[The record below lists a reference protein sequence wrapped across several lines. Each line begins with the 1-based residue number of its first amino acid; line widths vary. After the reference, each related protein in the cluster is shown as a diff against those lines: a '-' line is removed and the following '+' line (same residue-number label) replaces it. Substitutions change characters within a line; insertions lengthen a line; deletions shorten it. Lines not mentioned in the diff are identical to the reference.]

1 MGDGLRCLWSP
12 QESAENPQG
21 ISGTSGELS
30 PQYQL
35 LAAPKHHHATLVCSL
50 RMHPLAV
57 RNDGFF
63 FFFLIHLLDPIR
75 TPLNWQSLTEERDLG
90 NASPGFPVGIQ
101 NRLEAGMTVEA
112 DSSLPHSD
120 LQFDCFLRSYLGLDY
135 VGKRK
140 TKKRWCF
147 PSRLSQSITGV
158 RHAPADP
165 TCTPVTVKCS
175 CLRVWVKRMCPV
187 FFRTP
192 DLIQIWRSL
201 IWENLLFSSAFHCY
215 FFRRTGK
222 GVHQKMLNQKDRKQ
236 TNVQTNKKYL
246 GLCLA

>member
-1 MGDGLRCLWSP
+1 MVSDAYGAPRSLLKILSEFLEPPESSPLSISCLQHQSTTVPPWSALCACIP
-12 QESAENPQG
+12 WHLQ
-21 ISGTSGELS
+21 SGMM
-30 PQYQL
+30 
-35 LAAPKHHHATLVCSL
+35 A
-50 RMHPLAV
+50 
-57 RNDGFF
+57 

-75 TPLNWQSLTEERDLG
+75 APLDWQSLTEERDLG
-90 NASPGFPVGIQ
+90 NTSPGFPVGIQ

-112 DSSLPHSD
+112 DSSLPHSV

-135 VGKRK
+135 VGKQKRRR
-140 TKKRWCF
+140 RWCF
-147 PSRLSQSITGV
+147 PSRLSQSVTGV
-158 RHAPADP
+158 RRAPADP
-165 TCTPVTVKCS
+165 MCTPVTVKCS
-175 CLRVWVKRMCPV
+175 CLRGCVKRMCLV